1 MGTDRTD
8 RLVTERASVPGQP
21 GDGEPE
27 TVEMLA
33 PAKLTVSLRV
43 TGVRPDGYHEIESE
57 MVTLDLADTLVISP
71 GEGLTIEA
79 VIVSPD
85 GSVPGGPEDLV
96 AEAPGL
102 SVGADNLVLR
112 ALDAVGRSARVRLIK
127 RIPVGAGL
135 GGGSADA
142 AAILRWAGWTDL
154 LVAAELGADVPFCVA
169 GGRALVKGIGESVTP
184 LAHQEQEF
192 TLLMPPFG
200 MDTGAVYRAWDSM
213 SRAGSLPPAG
223 TSDNDLEAPALS
235 VEPRLGLWRQAFAA
249 ATGIEPR
256 LAGSGSTWFVD
267 GGPDQFGLEGRRS
280 LQLEQAS
287 ARLLGART
295 VPAC

>member
-1 MGTDRTD
+1 M
-8 RLVTERASVPGQP
+8 V
-21 GDGEPE
+21 
-27 TVEMLA
+27 A

-43 TGVRPDGYHEIESE
+43 TGVRPDGFHEIESE

-71 GEGLTIEA
+71 GDGLTIESGTVPA
-79 VIVSPD
+79 N
-85 GSVPGGPEDLV
+85 GSVGGAPGAPGGPEDPA

-102 SVGADNLVLR
+102 SIGADNLVRR

-154 LVAAELGADVPFCVA
+154 RVAAELGADVPFCVA

-184 LAHQEQEF
+184 LAHQPREF

-213 SRAGSLPPAG
+213 SRAGSLPPKG
-223 TSDNDLEAPALS
+223 SSDNDLEAPALS
-235 VEPRLGLWRQAFAA
+235 VEPRLALWRQALAS
-249 ATGIEPR
+249 ATGMEPR
-256 LAGSGSTWFVD
+256 LAGSGSTWFVF
-267 GGPDQFGLEGRRS
+267 GGPVAFGLGGRRS
-280 LQLEQAS
+280 LQVGQAT

-295 VPAC
+295 VPGF